1 MATLSQSRTNGAAI
15 PTLEHSGG
23 VQMEGQAAAMSEPP
37 PAVRQAGARGAP
49 AGRETFK
56 ALRHRNFQLYV
67 GGQLVSL
74 AGTWMQSI
82 AQGWLVYQIS
92 GSEAML
98 GVVGFAGA
106 IPAVLISP
114 WAGVVIDRIDRRKLL
129 VATQTASMLL
139 AFVLAVLTFSG
150 LVQVWQVVLLAACLG
165 AVNAFDSPA
174 RQAFVVEMVGRDDL
188 PNAIALN
195 SMTFNAGRIIGPA
208 FGGLLLATVGSA
220 WCFAINGLSFLAVIM
235 SLLAMRL
242 TPTPRRRDE
251 TSPWQQL
258 KSGVTYAG
266 RHPDLRALLL
276 LALFFST
283 FGISYM
289 TVLPAFADRV
299 LHGGASGF
307 GLLTSMAGLGAVTG
321 AFIVAAYG
329 DRGYRGRILF
339 AAAMSFPVVLALF
352 AFNTIFWVSL
362 FLAYLL
368 GVGFMFQFTLL
379 NTLLQ
384 TRVEDSMRGRVMS
397 LYTLTLFG
405 FSPLG
410 NLLVGTLA
418 ESIGL
423 NLALLLMAAITLLSA
438 AVIFWRTPQL
448 RRLP

>member
-1 MATLSQSRTNGAAI
+1 MATLSQSRTHDGSPYNPNLGETPAVDERLALSAANGAA
-15 PTLEHSGG
+15 P
-23 VQMEGQAAAMSEPP
+23 
-37 PAVRQAGARGAP
+37 ARGAP
-49 AGRETFK
+49 AGRENSTFK

-98 GVVGFAGA
+98 GVVGFASA
-106 IPAVLISP
+106 IPAFLISP
-114 WAGVVIDRIDRRKLL
+114 WAGVVIDRVDKRKLL
-129 VATQTASMLL
+129 VATQVASMLL
-139 AFVLAVLTFSG
+139 AFVLAALTFSG
-150 LVQVWQVVLLAACLG
+150 LVQVWHVVLLAVCLG
-165 AVNAFDSPA
+165 AVNSFDSPT
-174 RQAFVVEMVGRDDL
+174 RQAFVVDMVGRDDL

-220 WCFAINGLSFLAVIM
+220 WCFAINGFSFMAVII

-242 TPTPRRRDE
+242 DQVPRQRDPN
-251 TSPWQQL
+251 SPWQQL
-258 KSGVTYAG
+258 KSGVTYTV

-283 FGISYM
+283 FGIAYM

-299 LHGGASGF
+299 LNGGATGF

-321 AFIVAAYG
+321 AFVVATYG

-339 AAAMSFPVVLALF
+339 TAAMLFPIVLALF
-352 AFNTIFWVSL
+352 AFNTNFLLGL

-384 TRVEDSMRGRVMS
+384 TRVEDAMRGRVMS

-405 FSPLG
+405 FSPFG
-410 NLLVGTLA
+410 NLLVGALSEA
-418 ESIGL
+418 IGL
-423 NLALLLMAAITLLSA
+423 SPALLIMAAITLLSA
-438 AVIFWRTPQL
+438 VVIFWKTPQL

>member
-1 MATLSQSRTNGAAI
+1 MATLSQSRTHDGSPYNPNLGETPAVDERLALSAANGAA
-15 PTLEHSGG
+15 P
-23 VQMEGQAAAMSEPP
+23 
-37 PAVRQAGARGAP
+37 ARGAP
-49 AGRETFK
+49 AGRENSTFK

-98 GVVGFAGA
+98 GVVGFASA
-106 IPAVLISP
+106 IPAFLISP
-114 WAGVVIDRIDRRKLL
+114 WAGVVIDRVDKRKLL
-129 VATQTASMLL
+129 VATQVASMLL
-139 AFVLAVLTFSG
+139 AFVLAALTFSG
-150 LVQVWQVVLLAACLG
+150 LVQVWHVVLLAVCLG
-165 AVNAFDSPA
+165 AVNSFDSPT
-174 RQAFVVEMVGRDDL
+174 RQAFVVDMVGRDDL

-220 WCFAINGLSFLAVIM
+220 WCFAINGFSFMAVII

-242 TPTPRRRDE
+242 DQVPRQLDPN
-251 TSPWQQL
+251 SPWQQL
-258 KSGVTYAG
+258 KSGVTYTV

-283 FGISYM
+283 FGIAYM

-299 LHGGASGF
+299 LNGGATGF

-321 AFIVAAYG
+321 AFVVATYG

-339 AAAMSFPVVLALF
+339 TAAMLFPIVLALF
-352 AFNTIFWVSL
+352 AFNTNFLLGL

-384 TRVEDSMRGRVMS
+384 TRVEDAMRGRVMS

-405 FSPLG
+405 FSPFG
-410 NLLVGTLA
+410 NLLVGALSEA
-418 ESIGL
+418 IGL
-423 NLALLLMAAITLLSA
+423 SPALLIMAAITLLSA
-438 AVIFWRTPQL
+438 VVIFWKTPQL

>member
-1 MATLSQSRTNGAAI
+1 MDEAQDGNGRQAQGVLLVPAA
-15 PTLEHSGG
+15 
-23 VQMEGQAAAMSEPP
+23 VAAAPP
-37 PAVRQAGARGAP
+37 SGAQEAARGAP
-49 AGRETFK
+49 GGGEMGAFK

-82 AQGWLVYQIS
+82 AQGWLIYQIS

-106 IPAVLISP
+106 IPAFFISP
-114 WAGVVIDRIDRRKLL
+114 WAGVVIDRVDKRKLL
-129 VATQTASMLL
+129 VATQVASMLL
-139 AFVLAVLTFSG
+139 AFVLAALTFSN
-150 LVQVWQVVLLAACLG
+150 LVQVWHVILLAVCLG
-165 AVNAFDSPA
+165 AVNSFDSPA

-195 SMTFNAGRIIGPA
+195 SMTFNAARIIGPA

-220 WCFAINGLSFLAVIM
+220 WCFAINGLSFLAVII

-242 TPTPRRRDE
+242 NLAPRRRE
-251 TSPWQQL
+251 QGSPWEQL
-258 KSGVTYAG
+258 KSGVTYSM
-266 RHPDLRALLL
+266 RQPDLRGLLL

-283 FGISYM
+283 FGLAYM

-299 LHGGASGF
+299 LHGGATGY
-307 GLLTSMAGLGAVTG
+307 GLLTSAAGLGAVTG
-321 AFIVAAYG
+321 AFVVATYG

-339 AAAMSFPVVLALF
+339 TAAMLFPVALALF
-352 AFNTIFWVSL
+352 AVNTNFFVGL
-362 FLAYLL
+362 LLAYLL
-368 GVGFMFQFTLL
+368 GVGFMFQFTLI

-384 TRVEDSMRGRVMS
+384 TRVEDAMRGRVMS

-405 FSPLG
+405 FSPFG
-410 NLLVGTLA
+410 NLLVGALS

-423 NLALLLMAAITLLSA
+423 STALLAMAAITLASA
-438 AVIFWRTPQL
+438 VMIFWKTPQM
-448 RRLP
+448 RHLP